1 MLLQVHAGIYST
13 PAFARFRRSGTKS
26 WTSCIGIYYIKHR
39 LKTSVLEADFRCIYS
54 IEKHA
59 VA

>member
-39 LKTSVLEADFRCIYS
+39 LKTSVLEAEMSESGC
-54 IEKHA
+54 
-59 VA
+59 